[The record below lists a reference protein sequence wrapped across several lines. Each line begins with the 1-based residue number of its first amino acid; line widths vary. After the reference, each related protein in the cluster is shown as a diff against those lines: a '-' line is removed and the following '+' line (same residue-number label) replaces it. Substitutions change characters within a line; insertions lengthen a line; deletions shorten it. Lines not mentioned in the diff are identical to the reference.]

1 MNAVIVRDQTISN
14 PVVYRIKYCV
24 DNSGYSRINSAFT
37 LEYDNETQRNH
48 DYNRLKRDNDYFA
61 ELVK

>member
-1 MNAVIVRDQTISN
+1 MNIIKDQTISS

-24 DNSGYSRINSAFT
+24 DNSGYSRINPAFT
-37 LEYDNETQRNH
+37 LEYDSEIQRNQ
-48 DYNRLKRDNDYFA
+48 DYNKLKKDNAYLT